1 MILTKVVFFSYLYIM
16 KLIYFDNAA
25 TSHYKPFCVKLAFFK
40 ALKISANPGRSGHK
54 LSIKNLNLV
63 YKTRLQVA
71 KHFNVDNE
79 NNVIFTK
86 NCTEA
91 LNLTLQGICL
101 KKSGNVVVS
110 VLEHNSVLRPLNTL
124 EKNKKITLTKVKP
137 QNKMFITKKDIEEV
151 IRPDTFLV
159 CVGSISNVTG
169 NKNEIEEIGK
179 FCNSKGI
186 LFLVD
191 NAQGIGHIK
200 IDMKKHHI
208 NFLTFS
214 GHKGFLTPQ
223 GIGALCINSNVIPSP
238 ILQGGTGTD
247 SESLE
252 QPKYPPESL
261 ESGTLATPLI
271 CSLFAG
277 IKYSEKNFKKHNKRI
292 TELTEYLQARLKEI
306 KDITIYSSMTLSGV
320 VSFTI
325 KDYDSEE
332 ISRYLD
338 TNYNIAVRGGLH
350 CAGLTH
356 EFFGTLKSGMVRV
369 SLCHKNT
376 KKEIDTLIKALNEFI
391 QFKT

>member
-1 MILTKVVFFSYLYIM
+1 M
-16 KLIYFDNAA
+16 KLVYFDNAA
-25 TSHYKPFCVKLAFFK
+25 TSHYKPLVVKSAFYK

-54 LSIKNLNLV
+54 LSLKNLELV
-63 YKTRLQVA
+63 YKTRLKIA
-71 KHFNVDNE
+71 KHFNLPNE
-79 NNVIFTK
+79 NDVIFTK

-91 LNLTLQGICL
+91 LNLAIHGLCMQ
-101 KKSGNVVVS
+101 KHGNVIVS
-110 VLEHNSVLRPLNTL
+110 VFEHNSVLRPLHFL
-124 EKNKKITLTKVKP
+124 EKNEKISLTKVKP
-137 QNKMFITKKDIEEV
+137 QNRMFITRKDIEKV
-151 IRPDTFLV
+151 IKPDTFLV
-159 CVGSISNVTG
+159 CVNSLSNVTG

-179 FCNSKGI
+179 LCFEKGI

-191 NAQGIGHIK
+191 NAQGVGHIK
-200 IDMKKHHI
+200 IDMTKYHI

-223 GIGALCINSNVIPSP
+223 GIGALCINSSVVLSP
-238 ILQGGTGTD
+238 ILQGGTGSD

-271 CSLFAG
+271 YSLFAG
-277 IKYSEKNFKKHNKRI
+277 IKYTEKNFKKHNKKI
-292 TELTEYLQARLKEI
+292 AELTKYLMTRLKEI
-306 KDITIYSSMTLSGV
+306 KDITIYSSMVISGV

-332 ISRYLD
+332 ISRFLD
-338 TNYNIAVRGGLH
+338 TKYNIATRGGLH

-369 SLCHKNT
+369 SLCYKNT
-376 KKEIDTLIKALNEFI
+376 KKEVDLLIRALNDFI
-391 QFKT
+391 LNNR